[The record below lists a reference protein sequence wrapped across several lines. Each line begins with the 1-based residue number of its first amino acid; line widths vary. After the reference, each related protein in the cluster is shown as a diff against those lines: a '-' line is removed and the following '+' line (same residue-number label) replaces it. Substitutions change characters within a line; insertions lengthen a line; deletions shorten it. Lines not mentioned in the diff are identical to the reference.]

1 MINKN
6 IEFSVADRYGWKS
19 FIMELI
25 FRDILTYSNSST
37 KKYQIVESSRHSCR

>member
-6 IEFSVADRYGWKS
+6 IEFSVAERYGWES

-37 KKYQIVESSRHSCR
+37 EKYQIVGGSCHSRR